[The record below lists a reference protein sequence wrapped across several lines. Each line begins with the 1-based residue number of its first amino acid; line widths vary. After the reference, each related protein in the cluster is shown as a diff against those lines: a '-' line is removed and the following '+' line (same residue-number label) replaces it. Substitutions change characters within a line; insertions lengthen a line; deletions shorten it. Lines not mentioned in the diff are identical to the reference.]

1 MNSRSTPV
9 LTETVRKIRSIIEKG
24 TDERL
29 PSVRNL
35 VRQCSVS
42 PVTVIRAIAVLKN
55 EGILESR
62 WGSGHFITGRKIS
75 VPELTN
81 QKTDRVK
88 RIVLELKNDISEGKY
103 PTHQPLPT
111 IKQLSARYNASYPSI
126 KKALELL
133 CIEKVI
139 RRNGVRYHFFP
150 SRIKSGLKVA
160 IVASG
165 PGRNSI
171 RIETERERNFYR
183 LLSTAAMNHN
193 VALETICCNDSLEEL
208 QFYTPDDSPIET
220 FLKSKDI
227 SGIILS
233 SYHMKD
239 SAECL
244 RRLLQFNIPISA
256 WVEDHR
262 ILKMIDRYSSNR
274 KKLTFFDSSY
284 STLPGYEVGRYL
296 IGKGHKNIAYI
307 SPFHQSPWSQNRLS
321 GLKKAALSGTDIR
334 IFPFVCT

>member
-1 MNSRSTPV
+1 MRDIGADGKWSLYHR
-9 LTETVRKIRSIIEKG
+9 RKYRFG
-24 TDERL
+24 M
-29 PSVRNL
+29 
-35 VRQCSVS
+35 
-42 PVTVIRAIAVLKN
+42 
-55 EGILESR
+55 
-62 WGSGHFITGRKIS
+62 
-75 VPELTN
+75 TN
-81 QKTDRVK
+81 QKTEGK

-193 VALETICCNDSLEEL
+193 VALERYAVMILWEFS
-208 QFYTPDDSPIET
+208 FYTPMIPDRT
-220 FLKSKDI
+220 FLKSKDF
-227 SGIILS
+227 SVLS
-233 SYHMKD
+233 SLIHMKD
-239 SAECL
+239 
-244 RRLLQFNIPISA
+244 
-256 WVEDHR
+256 
-262 ILKMIDRYSSNR
+262 
-274 KKLTFFDSSY
+274 
-284 STLPGYEVGRYL
+284 
-296 IGKGHKNIAYI
+296 
-307 SPFHQSPWSQNRLS
+307 
-321 GLKKAALSGTDIR
+321 
-334 IFPFVCT
+334 